1 MSSRGDGPAL
11 VLSRTSFS
19 RREVTVT
26 MLDLL
31 FLILISSRLE
41 AWVLRLSWSVSTVFC
56 TVVHVHLCI
65 CTTVAVVYSTLF
77 FECIDRVV
85 LGRSLFL
92 L

>member
-1 MSSRGDGPAL
+1 
-11 VLSRTSFS
+11 
-19 RREVTVT
+19 

-31 FLILISSRLE
+31 LLILISSWLE
-41 AWVLRLSWSVSTVFC
+41 ARVLRLSWSVSTVSC

-65 CTTVAVVYSTLF
+65 CPTVAVVYSESTLF

-85 LGRSLFL
+85 LGSALFL